1 MRSRL
6 MLVLAAVLAAG
17 GCATS
22 PAASKGAD
30 AQLALGVQAAER
42 GYWQEAL
49 FRFRRAEAARPQDA
63 ETLNNV
69 AVALEALGRYDEALN
84 TYKKALQLAPRNAII
99 RRNYARFAEFFT
111 SYARG
116 VKPKEDASEN
126 R

>member
-1 MRSRL
+1 MRIRL
-6 MLVLAAVLAAG
+6 MLVLAAVLVAS

-22 PAASKGAD
+22 PTAAKGAN
-30 AQLALGVQAAER
+30 AQLALGVKAAER

-49 FRFRRAEAARPQDA
+49 FRFRRADAARPQDA
-63 ETLNNV
+63 QTLNNV
-69 AVALEALGRYDEALN
+69 AVALEALGRYDEALE
-84 TYKKALQLAPRNAII
+84 TYKKALQLAPKNAII

-116 VKPKEDASEN
+116 AKPKEETREN